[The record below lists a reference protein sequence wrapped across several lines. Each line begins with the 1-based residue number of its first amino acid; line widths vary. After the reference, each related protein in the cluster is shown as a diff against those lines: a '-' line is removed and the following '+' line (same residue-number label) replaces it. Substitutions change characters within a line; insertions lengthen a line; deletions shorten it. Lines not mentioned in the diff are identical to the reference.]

1 MSTLNTVA
9 EPAGRQ
15 KRSNDSPHGG
25 YQKRSIAYTLIIPVL
40 IFFVVWNLVPV
51 LWMIGLSF
59 YQYNLA
65 STSAPRFVGL
75 ANFADIFSSNQTWL
89 SFSRT
94 LIFVVLAVSIETVLG
109 VALAFVFWRSTRLP
123 GRRLALTLL
132 FSPMIL
138 TPVAA
143 GTFFKLIYDP
153 TFGIANYLI
162 KVLGGPNID
171 FLGDAHY
178 AYASVLLVD
187 VWMWTPFMILIGL
200 AALGSVPKAEIEA
213 AQIDHL
219 PWYRTLWHVIW
230 PHGRFVLLLGIIL
243 RTIEAF
249 KTMDLVYLMTSGGPG
264 NKTEL
269 LAITLYRLA
278 FNNFQMGKS
287 SALALITLITA
298 IAFTSIFLYVLYFKT
313 AKR

>member
-1 MSTLNTVA
+1 
-9 EPAGRQ
+9 
-15 KRSNDSPHGG
+15 
-25 YQKRSIAYTLIIPVL
+25 
-40 IFFVVWNLVPV
+40 
-51 LWMIGLSF
+51 
-59 YQYNLA
+59 
-65 STSAPRFVGL
+65 
-75 ANFADIFSSNQTWL
+75 
-89 SFSRT
+89 
-94 LIFVVLAVSIETVLG
+94 VS
-109 VALAFVFWRSTRLP
+109 LAFLFWRSKRLP
-123 GRRLALTLL
+123 GRRVALTLL
-132 FSPMIL
+132 FAPMIL

-162 KVLGGPNID
+162 TALGGHHVD

-178 AYASVLLVD
+178 AYASILLVD
-187 VWMWTPFMILIGL
+187 VWMWTPFMILIAL
-200 AALGSVPKAEIEA
+200 AALGSVPSAEIEA
-213 AQIDHL
+213 ARIDHL
-219 PWYRTLWHVIW
+219 PWYRTLWYVLW

-243 RTIEAF
+243 RSIEAF

-269 LAITLYRLA
+269 IAISLYRLA